1 MRCQHCGGEFEPL
14 HAVKVWDDQEQE
26 RYQYSQVLNE
36 DELRINFPGEYV
48 HLNVCRDCYLT
59 FAGTEPSS
67 PVHDTEPTPPTLPT
81 GPTFLQRTL
90 QSALATSLVR
100 AMFEHCGYEV
110 KQSGYEFTTPEWREA
125 MKAGDPNLAVV
136 RIRTSPD
143 LRVYDRYLNSLYDV
157 EVKSTSQKAQSWLYR
172 QDRLDTMRSLHPE
185 SIIVVYTQRIHKF
198 YAQRVSDLDWAAIP
212 VKVWPDHS
220 AYAINLTTLF
230 VEPPSLFERVSVEAY
245 SEFLRLSRE
254 VLRGFGPQS

>member
-1 MRCQHCGGEFEPL
+1 MRCQHCGGEFEAL
-14 HAVKVWDDQEQE
+14 YAVKVWDDQEQE
-26 RYQYSQVLNE
+26 RYQYSMMLGQE
-36 DELRINFPGEYV
+36 YAAWFPGEYM

-59 FAGTEPSS
+59 FAGTEPTS
-67 PVHDTEPTPPTLPT
+67 PVPETQPAPPTLPA

-110 KQSGYEFTTPEWREA
+110 KNSGYEYTTPEWREP

-143 LRVYDRYLNSLYDV
+143 FRVYDRHLNSLYDV
-157 EVKSTSQKAQSWLYR
+157 EVKSTSQAAQNWHYR
-172 QDRLDTMRSLHPE
+172 QDRLDTLRSLHPE
-185 SIIVVYTQRIHKF
+185 SIIVVYAQGTHKF
-198 YAQRVSDLDWAAIP
+198 YAQRVSALDWAVIP
-212 VKVWPDHS
+212 VKVWPDHHS
-220 AYAINLTTLF
+220 YAINLTTLF

-245 SEFLRLSRE
+245 NEFLRLSRD
-254 VLRGFGPQS
+254 VLRGFGLQS